1 MIIFGFMIV
10 SLLFSLLVSAAT
22 FTGGPDDIIT
32 SFQNPS
38 REARPYVWWHWMDG
52 EISLEGIKKDL
63 EWMDAVGIAGFHQ
76 FDAGGVN
83 MPKAAPFKRPYLSE
97 TWKEAFRYAVAK
109 ADSLGMEMTVAS
121 APGWS
126 STGGP
131 WVSPEDAMKKL
142 EWQTVEVQGGKV
154 DIQLP
159 ELQKITGPYRDIPRK
174 NEHVA
179 VAPYGYD
186 VAVIAVKLS
195 KWDKSM
201 EELGA
206 KVEVDPGKSVT
217 VAFPSATQ
225 VRSFTVKTTSTS
237 FRPREGSADSD
248 IIFQKSKDG
257 KHWKT
262 VLSVPKSPLEY
273 TTNNVDAYARYFRVT
288 GNGVQGLE
296 LSSEYK
302 VNHFEEKAG
311 YCFPYDYSRYST
323 EPYAEIYC
331 HKPSDVLVLTD
342 HMTADGRLQCNLPAG
357 RWRIYRFGASLTGKM
372 NHPASP
378 NATGLEV
385 DKLDK
390 EAWTRYFHN
399 YLDMYKEAAGG
410 MLGSKGITHLLVDSY
425 EAGTETW
432 TANLPQEF
440 RARRG
445 YDLLPWMPVLTGE
458 IIGSSLE
465 SEKFLSDWRKTLSE
479 LFEENYQRINEIIAA
494 YGMKGTYIE
503 SHETGRAFVGDGMA
517 VKKNA
522 TVPQSAIWVED
533 SPSGS
538 MIPSAISDI
547 RESASVAHIYGQ
559 NIAAAESFTANG
571 DGKHAYTY
579 HPGNIKRVADIALA
593 SGLNRFVIHDSAS
606 QPSDDYLP
614 GLALFRYGQ
623 WFHRNETWA
632 PYAKVWTDYL
642 ARSCQMLQLGRNVA
656 DILLYY
662 GEDTNATSEYGG
674 EFLKYLPKVPAGY
687 NFDYANADVLLN
699 AVRVE
704 NGHLVT
710 DSGQCYKVLVL
721 GTRFMAKTSEEIIKR
736 IKYFEDEGVHV
747 CYMEESLP
755 DLLVDKGIRPD
766 CKIAGNEEFIYG
778 GDAPKNQRG
787 HDCSLTGIQFVHRK
801 IAGQAGDDDAD
812 IYWLCNFTG
821 KDWQGKV
828 SFREP
833 GKCAALFNPETGE
846 ASRIPSDT
854 EGERT
859 AITVSLKAGDAMFYV
874 LTDNPLDI
882 PAARSEFKNNTILT
896 LDHWWDV
903 EFNQKG
909 GEKAFETF
917 SVLNDWTTNSDP
929 VVKYY
934 SGTAH
939 YSSSFTVPAGTLNDL
954 KEARLDLGTVNVM
967 AELIINGHNAGVLW
981 RKPYISAD
989 ILPRLKEGENTIE
1002 VNVTNLWVN
1011 RMIGDRQRGEKPVTR
1026 VRRFY
1031 TAGDKLLPSG
1041 LLGPVK
1047 LIGYSE

>member
-1 MIIFGFMIV
+1 MIIFGFMISTLLISILVSTV
-10 SLLFSLLVSAAT
+10 SL
-22 FTGGPDDIIT
+22 TGGPEDIIST
-32 SFQNPS
+32 FKNPS

-52 EISLEGIKKDL
+52 EVSLDGIKKDL

-97 TWKEAFRYAVAK
+97 SWKEAFRYAVRL

-142 EWQTVEVQGGKV
+142 EWQTVDVQGDKI

-159 ELQKITGPYRDIPRK
+159 ELQKITGPYRDIERK
-174 NEHVA
+174 DEHVS
-179 VAPYGYD
+179 VNPFGYD
-186 VAVIAVKLS
+186 IAVIAVRLPK
-195 KWDKSM
+195 DD
-201 EELGA
+201 GIIRA
-206 KVEVDPGKSVT
+206 VT
-217 VAFPSATQ
+217 VHMKD
-225 VRSFTVKTTSTS
+225 VG
-237 FRPREGSADSD
+237 FRPREGSADTG
-248 IIFQKSKDG
+248 FMLQCSKDG
-257 KHWKT
+257 KKWKDIC
-262 VLSVPKSPLEY
+262 SVPKSPLQY
-273 TTNNVDAYARYFRVT
+273 VTFNIPPTKAKHFRVT
-288 GNGVQGLE
+288 GDKVLGLE
-296 LSSEYK
+296 LFNEPK

-311 YCFPYDYSRYST
+311 YCFPYDFKRYGTDPVADKLCVKSSGVVDLT
-323 EPYAEIYC
+323 S
-331 HKPSDVLVLTD
+331 KMDSDGHLHCT
-342 HMTADGRLQCNLPAG
+342 LPAG

-390 EAWTRYFHN
+390 DAWTRYFHK
-399 YLDMYKEAAGG
+399 YLDMYRKAAGG
-410 MLGSKGITHLLVDSY
+410 MLGAKGITHLLVDSY

-432 TANLPQEF
+432 TANLPKEF
-440 RARRG
+440 HARRG
-445 YDLLPWMPVLTGE
+445 YDLFPWMPVLAGE
-458 IIGSSLE
+458 IIDSPE
-465 SEKFLSDWRKTLSE
+465 RSEAFLCDWRRTLSE

-579 HPGNIKRVADIALA
+579 HPGNLKRVADMALA

-656 DILLYY
+656 DILLFY
-662 GEDTNATSEYGG
+662 GEDTNATAEYGG
-674 EFLKYLPKVPAGY
+674 EFLKYLPKIPAGY
-687 NFDYANADVLLN
+687 NFDYANPDVLLN
-699 AVRVE
+699 AVRVD
-704 NGHLVT
+704 NRNLVT
-710 DSGQCYKVLVL
+710 DSGQRYRILVL
-721 GTRFMAKTSEEIIKR
+721 GSGARKNMSERMNAR
-736 IKYFEDEGVHV
+736 IASFIAEGVTV
-747 CYMEESLP
+747 CYEEE
-755 DLLVDKGIRPD
+755 LVETLKLTGLQADVE
-766 CKIAGNEEFIYG
+766 IAGNEGFIYG
-778 GDAPKNQRG
+778 GTALKNQRG
-787 HDCSLTGIQFVHRK
+787 HDCCLTGIQYVHRRT
-801 IAGQAGDDDAD
+801 AQNDN
-812 IYWLCNFTG
+812 IYWFCNFTQKAWEGEIKLRDGG
-821 KDWQGKV
+821 KY
-828 SFREP
+828 
-833 GKCAALFNPETGE
+833 AALLNAEDGSAVLLPEGGK
-846 ASRIPSDT
+846 SLKLK
-854 EGERT
+854 
-859 AITVSLKAGDAMFYV
+859 LKAGDAVFV
-874 LTDNPLDI
+874 LLTDEPLDI
-882 PAARSEFKNNTILT
+882 PAAKPDYKAADVLT
-896 LDHWWDV
+896 LERWWDV
-903 EFNQKG
+903 EFNQRG
-909 GEKAFETF
+909 GEKAVETF

-929 VVKYY
+929 VVKYF

-939 YSSSFTVPAGTLNDL
+939 YSSSFNVPAGALAGLQEAKLN
-954 KEARLDLGTVNVM
+954 LGTVNVM

-989 ILPRLKEGENTIE
+989 ILPWLKEGDNTIE

-1011 RMIGDRQRGEKPVTR
+1011 RMIGDRQRGEKPVTK

-1047 LIGYSE
+1047 LIGYSK

>member
-1 MIIFGFMIV
+1 MI
-10 SLLFSLLVSAAT
+10 STLLISILVSAAT
-22 FTGGPDDIIT
+22 LNGGPDDIIT

-38 REARPYVWWHWMDG
+38 KSARPYVWWHWMDG
-52 EISLEGIKKDL
+52 EVSLDGIKKDL

-83 MPKAAPFKRPYLSE
+83 MPKAAPFKRPYLSDS
-97 TWKEAFRYAVAK
+97 WKEAFRYAMAK
-109 ADSLGMEMTVAS
+109 ADSLGMEITVAS

-142 EWQTVEVQGGKV
+142 EWQTIETEGGNI

-159 ELQKITGPYRDIPRK
+159 ELQKITGPYRDIPGK
-174 NEHVA
+174 DEHIKVD
-179 VAPYGYD
+179 PYGYD

-195 KWDKSM
+195 RWDKSM
-201 EELGA
+201 EDLGA
-206 KVEVDPGKSVT
+206 KVEADPGKSVT

-225 VRSFTVKTTSTS
+225 IRSFTVKTSSTS

-248 IIFQKSKDG
+248 IVFQKSKDG
-257 KHWKT
+257 KNWKT
-262 VLSVPKSPLEY
+262 VMFVPKSALQY
-273 TTNNVDAYARYFRVT
+273 TTNNVDAYARYFRAT
-288 GNGVQGLE
+288 GKGVEGLE

-302 VNHFEEKAG
+302 INHFEEKAG
-311 YCFPYDYSRYST
+311 YCFPYDYPRYPT
-323 EPYAEIYC
+323 EHFAELYC
-331 HKPSDVLVLTD
+331 HKPSDVLVLNG
-342 HMTADGRLQCNLPAG
+342 HMTADGHLKCTLPAG

-390 EAWTRYFHN
+390 DAWVRYFHK

-410 MLGSKGITHLLVDSY
+410 LLGEKGITHILVDSY

-432 TANLPQEF
+432 SRNLPQEF
-440 RARRG
+440 SSRRG
-445 YDLLPWMPVLTGE
+445 YDLFPWMPVLTGV
-458 IIGSSLE
+458 IIGSTRE
-465 SEKFLSDWRKTLSE
+465 SEAFLVDWRKTLSE

-494 YGMKGTYIE
+494 YGMKGSYIE

-522 TVPQSAIWVED
+522 TIPQSAIWVEN

-579 HPGNIKRVADIALA
+579 HPGNIKRVADMALA

-656 DILLYY
+656 DILLFY

-674 EFLKYLPKVPAGY
+674 EFLKYLPKIPAGY

-699 AVRVE
+699 AVRPE
-704 NGHLVT
+704 GKCLVT
-710 DSGQCYKVLVL
+710 DSGQCYKILVL
-721 GTRFMAKTSEEIIKR
+721 GGNCKR
-736 IKYFEDEGVHV
+736 YISKEVYARIESIRARGVPVCYEDELAE
-747 CYMEESLP
+747 CLKA
-755 DLLVDKGIRPD
+755 LGIGPD
-766 CKIAGNEEFIYG
+766 CEIAGQAGNDGYIYG
-778 GDAPKNQRG
+778 GNAAKNQRG
-787 HDCSLTGIQFVHRK
+787 HDCSLTGIQFVHRSV
-801 IAGQAGDDDAD
+801 AENG
-812 IYWLCNFTG
+812 IYWFCNFTG
-821 KDWQGKV
+821 KHWQGTL
-828 SFREP
+828 SLREE
-833 GKCAALFNPETGE
+833 GKYVACLNPETGE
-846 ASRIPSDT
+846 AVQISASMENGRTIIPT
-854 EGERT
+854 T
-859 AITVSLKAGDAMFYV
+859 LKAGDAVFV
-874 LTDNPLDI
+874 LLTEEPLDI
-882 PAARSEFKNNTILT
+882 PAAKPEYKDNTILT
-896 LDHWWDV
+896 LERWWDV

-909 GEKAFETF
+909 GEKAVETF
-917 SVLNDWTTNSDP
+917 SVLNDWTSNSDP
-929 VVKYY
+929 VVKYF
-934 SGTAH
+934 SGTAN
-939 YSSSFTVPAGTLNDL
+939 YQSSFTVPSGALSNL
-954 KEARLDLGTVNVM
+954 KEAKLDLGNVHVM

-981 RKPYISAD
+981 REPYLSTD
-989 ILPRLKEGENTIE
+989 ILPWLKEGDNTIE

-1011 RMIGDRQRGEKPVTR
+1011 RMIGDRQRGEKPVTK

>member
-1 MIIFGFMIV
+1 MIIFGFMIS
-10 SLLFSLLVSAAT
+10 SLLISVLVSAAT
-22 FTGGPDDIIT
+22 LTGGPDDIIS

-38 REARPYVWWHWMDG
+38 RAARPYVWWHWMDG
-52 EISLEGIKKDL
+52 EVSLDGIRKDL

-97 TWKEAFRYAVAK
+97 SWKEAFRYAVAK

-142 EWQTVEVQGGKV
+142 EWQAVEVQGGKV

-159 ELQKITGPYRDIPRK
+159 ELQKITGPYRDIPRN
-174 NEHVA
+174 NEHVN
-179 VAPYGYD
+179 VEPFGYD
-186 VAVIAVKLS
+186 IAVIAVRLPR
-195 KWDKSM
+195 DD
-201 EELGA
+201 G
-206 KVEVDPGKSVT
+206 KVRAVT
-217 VAFPSATQ
+217 VHLKD
-225 VRSFTVKTTSTS
+225 VG
-237 FRPREGSADSD
+237 FRPREGSADTGYKL
-248 IIFQKSKDG
+248 QCSKDG
-257 KHWKT
+257 KNWKDICA
-262 VLSVPKSPLEY
+262 VPKSPLQY
-273 TTNNVDAYARYFRVT
+273 ITFNIPPTKAKHFRVT
-288 GNGVQGLE
+288 GDKVLGLE
-296 LSSEYK
+296 LFCEPK
-302 VNHFEEKAG
+302 INHFEEKAG
-311 YCFPYDYSRYST
+311 YCFPYDFNRYET
-323 EPYAEIYC
+323 GQVAAEFCI
-331 HKPSDVLVLTD
+331 KSADVVDLTD
-342 HMTADGRLQCNLPAG
+342 KMGSDGRLQCNLPVG

-390 EAWTRYFHN
+390 DAWTRYFHN

-410 MLGSKGITHLLVDSY
+410 MLGPKGITHLLVDSY

-432 TANLPQEF
+432 TANLPREF

-445 YDLLPWMPVLTGE
+445 YDLLPWLPVLTGE

-465 SEKFLSDWRKTLSE
+465 SEKFLSDWRRTLSE
-479 LFEENYQRINEIIAA
+479 LFEENYQRINDIIAA

-656 DILLYY
+656 DILLFY

-674 EFLKYLPKVPAGY
+674 EYLKYLPKIPAGH
-687 NFDYANADVLLN
+687 NFDYANTDVLLN

-704 NGHLVT
+704 NAHLVT
-710 DSGQCYKVLVL
+710 NSGQCYRVLVL
-721 GTRFMAKTSEEIIKR
+721 GGNSRRHISKEMNERIEYFRAKGVPVC
-736 IKYFEDEGVHV
+736 FEDELTECLKANGI
-747 CYMEESLP
+747 SP
-755 DLLVDKGIRPD
+755 DVQIIDASGLWNDGYL
-766 CKIAGNEEFIYG
+766 FG

-787 HDCSLTGIQFVHRK
+787 HDCSLTGIQFVHRE
-801 IAGQAGDDDAD
+801 IRNDSSDAD

-821 KDWQGKV
+821 KDLQGTV
-828 SFREP
+828 SLQEA
-833 GKCAALFNPETGE
+833 GKCAAMFNPETGE
-846 ASRIPSDT
+846 AFRIPSNT
-854 EGERT
+854 EGKRT

-874 LTDNPLDI
+874 LTDKPLDI
-882 PAARSEFKNNTILT
+882 LAAKPEYKNDIILT
-896 LDHWWDV
+896 LERWWDV

-909 GEKAFETF
+909 GEKAVETF

-939 YSSSFTVPAGTLNDL
+939 YSSSFTVPAGTLNGL
-954 KEARLDLGTVNVM
+954 KEARLDLGSVNVM
-967 AELIINGHNAGVLW
+967 AELILNGHNAGVLW
-981 RKPYISAD
+981 RNPYLSAD
-989 ILPRLKEGENTIE
+989 ILPWLKEGENTIE

-1011 RMIGDRQRGEKPVTR
+1011 RMIGDRQRGEKPVTK

-1031 TAGDKLLPSG
+1031 KAGDKLLPSG
-1041 LLGPVK
+1041 MLGPVK

>member
-1 MIIFGFMIV
+1 MKMILTM
-10 SLLFSLLVSAAT
+10 LLAMLAGS
-22 FTGGPDDIIT
+22 PDGNDKIIEQ
-32 SFQNPS
+32 FQNPT
-38 REARPYVWWHWMDG
+38 RAARPYVWWHWMDG
-52 EISLEGIKKDL
+52 EVSLDGIKKDL

-76 FDAGGVN
+76 FDAGGAN

-97 TWKEAFRYAVAK
+97 SWKEAFRYAVQK
-109 ADSLGMEMTVAS
+109 ADSLNMEMTIAS

-142 EWQTVEVQGGKV
+142 EWQTIDIQGGQI

-159 ELQKITGPYRDIPRK
+159 ELPKVVGPYRDIPRK
-174 NEHVA
+174 AEHIDVE
-179 VAPYGYD
+179 PYGYD
-186 VAVIAVKLS
+186 VAVVAVKLS
-195 KWDKSM
+195 NDNRTM

-206 KVEVDPGKSVT
+206 KVTKESADKEGYKTITIEFPRKQQIR
-217 VAFPSATQ
+217 AFTLRASAGG
-225 VRSFTVKTTSTS
+225 
-237 FRPREGSADSD
+237 FRPREGDAY
-248 IIFQKSKDG
+248 SKNEIQYSNDG
-257 KHWKT
+257 KKWQTLTK
-262 VLSVPKSPLEY
+262 VIKSPLDY
-273 TTNNVDAYARYFRVT
+273 VTVNASAKARFFRAI
-288 GNGVQGLE
+288 GEKLIDLE
-296 LSSEYK
+296 LFTTK
-302 VNHFEEKAG
+302 KIQQFEEKAG
-311 YCFPYDYSRYST
+311 YCFPYDFNKQSFWIAEKFSRNT
-323 EPYAEIYC
+323 EVI
-331 HKPSDVLVLTD
+331 DLTD
-342 HMTADGRLQCNLPAG
+342 KLNPDGTLKCELPNG

-410 MLGSKGITHLLVDSY
+410 MLGPKGITHLLVDSY

-445 YDLLPWMPVLTGE
+445 YDLLPWLPVLTGE

-522 TVPQSAIWVED
+522 TVPQSAIWMED

-571 DGKHAYTY
+571 DGKHAYIY

-593 SGLNRFVIHDSAS
+593 SGLNRFIIHDSAS

-614 GLALFRYGQ
+614 GLGLFKYGQ

-632 PYAKVWTDYL
+632 PYARVWTDYL
-642 ARSCQMLQLGRNVA
+642 ARSCQMMQQGRNVA

-662 GEDTNATSEYGG
+662 GEDTNVTAQYGG
-674 EFLKYLPKVPAGY
+674 EKLKYLPVIPAGY
-687 NFDYANADVLLN
+687 NFDYANPDVLLN
-699 AVRVE
+699 VVRTE
-704 NGHLVT
+704 GKCLVT
-710 DSGQCYKVLVL
+710 SSGQRYKVLVL
-721 GTRFMAKTSEEIIKR
+721 GGNCRNYVSKEMMGRIEAIKAAGVPVC
-736 IKYFEDEGVHV
+736 YEDELAECLKVNGIG
-747 CYMEESLP
+747 P
-755 DLLVDKGIRPD
+755 DVDITSQG
-766 CKIAGNEEFIYG
+766 FIYG

-787 HDCSLTGIQFVHRK
+787 HDCSLTGVQFVHRE
-801 IAGQAGDDDAD
+801 IPGSQV
-812 IYWLCNFTG
+812 YWFCNFTQKPWEG
-821 KDWQGKV
+821 EIKV
-828 SFREP
+828 RDGGEY
-833 GKCAALFNPETGE
+833 AALLNAEDGSAVRLPKG
-846 ASRIPSDT
+846 
-854 EGERT
+854 GN
-859 AITVSLKAGDAMFYV
+859 AISLKLKAGDAVFVMF
-874 LTDNPLDI
+874 TDQPLDI
-882 PAARSEFKNNTILT
+882 PAAKPEYKEKEILT
-896 LDHWWDV
+896 LDRWWDV
-903 EFNQKG
+903 EFCQKG
-909 GEKAFETF
+909 GEKATETF
-917 SVLNDWTTNSDP
+917 STLNDWTSNSDP
-929 VVKYY
+929 VVKYF
-934 SGTAH
+934 SGTAN
-939 YSSSFTVPAGTLNDL
+939 YKSAFTIPEGALKGL

-981 RKPYISAD
+981 REPYVSAD
-989 ILPRLKEGENTIE
+989 ILPYLKEGENSIE

-1011 RMIGDRQRGEKPVTR
+1011 RMIGDRQRGEKPVTN

-1031 TAGDKLLPSG
+1031 NAGDKLLPSG

-1047 LIGYSE
+1047 LIGEN